1 MTARERR
8 AAERGTGHALSSA
21 DVRLLVAALR
31 RQVVLE
37 LRGATVS
44 AMLTVNA
51 TAGGGPEGVADA
63 FAKLAEDGSR
73 LHLLGRLL
81 GDLDYYAALEA
92 VKGGA
97 R

>member
-1 MTARERR
+1 MKARERR
-8 AAERGTGHALSSA
+8 AAVRGTGHALSSA
-21 DVRLLVAALR
+21 EVQLLVAALR

-37 LRGATVS
+37 MKGGAVS
-44 AMLTVNA
+44 TMLTVNA
-51 TAGGGPEGVADA
+51 TAGEGPLGVANA
-63 FAKLAEDGSR
+63 LAEVIESMPR

-81 GDLDYYAALEA
+81 GDLDQYAALEA